1 MAWIPAIAS
10 VAASLLSSKG
20 QEDTNAT
27 NLQIQQNNSAF
38 NAEQASLNRDWSANQ
53 AEINRDYQTD
63 MANTTW
69 QRGVRDMQSAG
80 LNPMLAYS
88 QGGNPAA
95 AGAMGQSSAATAGQP
110 GNAQNPWAAAGQ
122 SATQWA
128 TIENI
133 QADTEKKKEEA
144 ELTRRQHLGYTGE
157 QEVRVDKMRK
167 EAELVI
173 HQTNLS
179 EAQRKKVLTE
189 VDQVLAHIQNLDAD
203 TAVKKVNEVLQRND
217 VPRMEAEAAYFK
229 TPVGKTSPHNK
240 YGPQTPFRLLEGLG
254 ERVINKFSAAPARD
268 SPPGYNHEDY
278 RPAIHPGTHE
288 GQYSWGRIQR

>member
-1 MAWIPAIAS
+1 MAWLPAAASIFAS
-10 VAASLLSSKG
+10 VLSSQG

-27 NLQIQQNNSAF
+27 NLQIQQQNSAF
-38 NAEQASLNRDWSANQ
+38 NAEQAGLNRDWSGNQ
-53 AEINRDYQTD
+53 AQIQRDYQTD

-69 QRGVRDMQSAG
+69 QRGVRDMQAAG

-88 QGGNPAA
+88 QGGAPAP
-95 AGAMGQSSAATAGQP
+95 AGAMGQSSAAQAGSP
-110 GNAQNPWAAAGQ
+110 GNAQNPYAAAGAT
-122 SATQWA
+122 ATQWA
-128 TIENI
+128 NIENI

-167 EAELVI
+167 EAELTV

-189 VDQVLAHIQNLDAD
+189 VDQVLAQTRNTDAD
-203 TAVKKVNEVLQRND
+203 TAIKKVNEVLQRHD
-217 VPRMEAEAAYFK
+217 IPRMEAEAAYFK

-254 ERVINKFSAAPARD
+254 ERVINKFSAQRDAPPR
-268 SPPGYNHEDY
+268 YNPDDHE
-278 RPAIHPGTHE
+278 PAMYPGTHR
-288 GQYSWGRIQR
+288 GQYSGGTIR

>member
-10 VAASLLSSKG
+10 IAGSLIASSG
-20 QEDTNAT
+20 QENTNEA

-38 NAEQASLNRDWSANQ
+38 NAEQAQLNRDFQ
-53 AEINRDYQTD
+53 AQQS
-63 MANTTW
+63 NTVW
-69 QRGVRDMQSAG
+69 QRGVADMQAAG

-88 QGGNPAA
+88 QGGNPSATGGAA
-95 AGAMGQSSAATAGQP
+95 QAGAP
-110 GNAQNPWAAAGQ
+110 GNAQNPFAAAGQ

-128 TIENI
+128 QIENI
-133 QADTEKKKEEA
+133 EADTEKKKEEA

-167 EAELVI
+167 EAELVV

-179 EAQRKKVLTE
+179 MEQRKKVMTE
-189 VDQVLAHIQNLDAD
+189 VDQVLAHTRNLDAD
-203 TAVKKVNEVLQRND
+203 TAVKKVNEILQRHD

-240 YGPQTPFRLLEGLG
+240 YGPQTPFRFLEGLG
-254 ERVINKFSAAPARD
+254 ERVINKFSAKPTTSYRQAEP
-268 SPPGYNHEDY
+268 DY
-278 RPAIHPGTHE
+278 RDREDHIPAGYGGHA
-288 GQYSWGRIQR
+288 GQHHSGRIQR